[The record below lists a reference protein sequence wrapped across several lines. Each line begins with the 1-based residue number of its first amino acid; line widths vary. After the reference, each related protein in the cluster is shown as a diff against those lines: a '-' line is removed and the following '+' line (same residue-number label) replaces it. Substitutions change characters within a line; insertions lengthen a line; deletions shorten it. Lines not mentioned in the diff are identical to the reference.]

1 MDHRQIPPSLSPLQ
15 PFVPTHWFFRTL
27 GHTGPPRSPCA
38 ASPRLQ
44 SPPRPGHLDSCP
56 CPSTPAVSCLHI
68 WVSAPSLCPQLLWEL
83 SLGPSLSKA
92 LTASPEGVPL
102 SPTSSTPPQL
112 PLGAPFSWPCTPAS
126 VSSPHS
132 SCCPHKIT
140 RCQDP
145 TRSSFPHIRSK
156 PNWLCGRQAACNIW
170 HWVSLGSFTGPGSSK
185 LVLARS

>member
-1 MDHRQIPPSLSPLQ
+1 MGAPHGPEQLGFEHPSSPDPHRAALLSSACTVPPVQRLPGSRALPGLVTLTLAPALQ
-15 PFVPTHWFFRTL
+15 PQL
-27 GHTGPPRSPCA
+27 C
-38 ASPRLQ
+38 
-44 SPPRPGHLDSCP
+44 PG
-56 CPSTPAVSCLHI
+56 LHI

-92 LTASPEGVPL
+92 LTASPEGVPP

-145 TRSSFPHIRSK
+145 ALSSFPHIRSK
-156 PNWLCGRQAACNIW
+156 PNWLCGRQAACNIG
-170 HWVSLGSFTGPGSSK
+170 H
-185 LVLARS
+185 